1 MKDFPLPVVSSFVGP
16 GSQLEDETLE
26 YLPMPQG
33 METFHAPV
41 LSEPEA
47 FVGREAAHRAL
58 REALAQL
65 DLVRHGAG
73 HLGVDLSALSPADLA
88 LVNQVLG
95 EGEVSAVVKDPDD
108 GAYELRVQESV
119 FAGVWRVVCT
129 AGGVL
134 RSDTIELGPIPQA
147 LKAAARE
154 DVSPT
159 VPRWQ
164 GALPPNVQNAPSL
177 LAEIED
183 QWKVWRP
190 GQPAHVV
197 NLTLLPMSVEDIGFL
212 DHHLGT
218 GRVLILSR
226 GYGNCRIT
234 NTRMPNC
241 WRVVYYNS
249 QDAVIL
255 NTVEISELPD
265 VAQAAQEDLDDS
277 HERLAEVLEWVE
289 GA

>member
-1 MKDFPLPVVSSFVGP
+1 MKDFPIPVVAIGIGP
-16 GSQLEDETLE
+16 GSQPEEDTLE
-26 YLPMPQG
+26 YLSMPQG
-33 METFHAPV
+33 METFRAPV
-41 LSEPEA
+41 LPEPEDV
-47 FVGREAAHRAL
+47 VGCKQAHRAL

-65 DLVRHGAG
+65 DRVRQGAG
-73 HLGVDLSALSPADLA
+73 NLGVDLTGLPEADLK
-88 LVNQVLG
+88 LINQVLG
-95 EGEVSAVVKDPDD
+95 EGEVSALVTGGDSS
-108 GAYELRVQESV
+108 YELRVQESV
-119 FAGVWRVVCT
+119 FAGVWRVVCSVN
-129 AGGVL
+129 GVVS
-134 RSDTIELGPIPQA
+134 SDTIELGAVPQA
-147 LKAAARE
+147 LRTAAVE
-154 DVSPT
+154 DVSPS

-164 GALPPNVQNAPSL
+164 GPLPPNVQNAPTL

-183 QWKVWRP
+183 QWLSWRT

-218 GRVLILSR
+218 GRVMILSR

-249 QDAVIL
+249 QDVVIL
-255 NTVEISELPD
+255 NTVEVTDLPD

-277 HERLAEVLEWVE
+277 HERLREVLEWVE